1 MGLAASQARFLNL
14 TARKTNIEY
23 EGQQINQQ
31 RTTLANESANTY
43 NQMLTLSVPTPPSET
58 AYQTVVY
65 KFSYAG
71 QTFNINQITKS
82 SSNNGRYTIS
92 YTTSDVENR
101 LSESSNIYP
110 ITENDGKY
118 YYASKELKPV
128 NSTYVDEKD
137 NNKTKNYFSA
147 EEQNG
152 IVNELKNASGD
163 NTLTTGST
171 YFVNVGTTASPKYVY
186 FTQNGLKKAVSS
198 SSVSHDASGYV
209 YGDVTSYSNGAITN
223 AVVTRDANNRIAAIA
238 SENFAN
244 GTSLTVS
251 SSTVLDE
258 TAYNDA
264 YNEYEYQTYLY
275 QQKMEEINAQT
286 SVIQAQ
292 DKKLELRLKQLDTE
306 QSAIST
312 EMDSISSVLDKNIE
326 NSFKTFA

>member
-58 AYQTVVY
+58 AYQTIVY
-65 KFSYAG
+65 NFKYNGDNATINQLVRNADTSSGYNYKVSFTYSTDVDKIAANGKGTVSNTGNGYTFSNTVMKKLNDADYSEIKDSVLAQINSKREESAKVNADDIYVAKYGTEKNISYAY
-71 QTFNINQITKS
+71 FLKDEVENIESGKSQPITK
-82 SSNNGRYTIS
+82 YEEIS
-92 YTTSDVENR
+92 EAEYN
-101 LSESSNIYP
+101 SEVIPANI
-110 ITENDGKY
+110 
-118 YYASKELKPV
+118 
-128 NSTYVDEKD
+128 
-137 NNKTKNYFSA
+137 
-147 EEQNG
+147 
-152 IVNELKNASGD
+152 
-163 NTLTTGST
+163 
-171 YFVNVGTTASPKYVY
+171 
-186 FTQNGLKKAVSS
+186 
-198 SSVSHDASGYV
+198 
-209 YGDVTSYSNGAITN
+209 
-223 AVVTRDANNRIAAIA
+223 TRDANNRVAAI
-238 SENFAN
+238 SYKIGNTTYDN
-244 GTSLTVS
+244 VTVS

-258 TAYNDA
+258 AAYKDA

-275 QQKMEEINAQT
+275 QQKMEAINAQT

-306 QSAIST
+306 QNAIST